1 MKTTKYILLTAV
13 GMLLIGG
20 SCSETYDI
28 YPEEYSKVVRLKSS
42 GAQEITV
49 YSPHAVTVCPVTVQK
64 GGWNPE
70 TDATATLRIM
80 TEAEFND
87 YLLESGAGYSYIPS
101 SCYSFSDGT
110 GATQTTVSFNGDVRY
125 QTVNLNLYPPKI
137 GEFLE
142 TYTDASRTPV
152 IPVILESQDAGIDM
166 ESRELFIMPNYAEPS
181 VGFQNGGLQ
190 VLPDG
195 TDSYQ
200 LKIGFPFTSEWDV
213 NCKIEV
219 DPSALDAYNK
229 ANGTS
234 YGLMPEGSYSG
245 VGDVKIANGE
255 EYATLDIKLD
265 LVKAL
270 FRNALPLRITSIDAD
285 GFTISETPA
294 VIAIDN
300 AAGYKINLTADDI
313 SSNDVYENDGAG
325 IPGLVDG
332 DLNTYCHGYYWTRD
346 LSEPFGAWI
355 QIQLPEE
362 ASQVALDIYN
372 RRSYN
377 NGHIKRV
384 QLMASNPE
392 TGEWEIFSDSNAYE
406 NVLTDKESVGYFGS
420 FQAPFKFKSFV
431 MRIYEADGGNLIG
444 NTSAFWSMGDIVVY
458 AK

>member
-313 SSNDVYENDGAG
+313 SSMMCMRMTVPASPVLWMAILTPIVMATIGHG
-325 IPGLVDG
+325 IFPSL
-332 DLNTYCHGYYWTRD
+332 LAHGYRSSFRKRHLRWR
-346 LSEPFGAWI
+346 WI
-355 QIQLPEE
+355 SITAGRTTTDISSVFSLW
-362 ASQVALDIYN
+362 QVI
-372 RRSYN
+372 RRPA
-377 NGHIKRV
+377 NGKYSPIAMPTK
-384 QLMASNPE
+384 MC
-392 TGEWEIFSDSNAYE
+392 
-406 NVLTDKESVGYFGS
+406 
-420 FQAPFKFKSFV
+420 
-431 MRIYEADGGNLIG
+431 
-444 NTSAFWSMGDIVVY
+444 
-458 AK
+458 